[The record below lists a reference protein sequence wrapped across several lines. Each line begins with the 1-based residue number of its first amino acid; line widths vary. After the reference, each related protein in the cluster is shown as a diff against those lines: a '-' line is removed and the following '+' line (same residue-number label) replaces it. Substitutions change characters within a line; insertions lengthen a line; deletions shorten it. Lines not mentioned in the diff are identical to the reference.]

1 MAAVRNLPEPRMKP
15 LVLAALIAL
24 APLVAL
30 GPAAA
35 AADTPA
41 YVAHAVAQ
49 PTRPKDDIAA
59 DALREPAATLAFAGV
74 KPGMSIVELFPGGG
88 YFTRMLSD
96 VAGPGGHVLSVENAG
111 WKSAV
116 KADQEMLAALKLAN
130 VALDVEPFG
139 QLKLAPGGADL
150 FWITQNYHDLKI
162 AKYGGVDMAQFNRE
176 VFAAL
181 KPGGV
186 YFILDHQANPGITP
200 AGIADL
206 HRVEK
211 AVVIREVTAAGFR
224 LVGEGKFLNRA
235 SDDHTKPIFDLKG
248 QTDQYALKFVKPKG

>member
-1 MAAVRNLPEPRMKP
+1 MKSP
-15 LVLAALIAL
+15 VLAALIVLAL
-24 APLVAL
+24 AT
-30 GPAAA
+30 AAA

-41 YVAHAVAQ
+41 YVARAVAA
-49 PTRPKDDIAA
+49 PTRPKDEVAA
-59 DALREPAATLAFAGV
+59 DASRDPAATLAFSGV

-96 VAGPGGHVLSVENAG
+96 VVGPKGHVLGVENAG
-111 WKSAV
+111 WKGAV
-116 KADQEMLAALKLAN
+116 KADQDLLAELKPAN
-130 VALDVEPFG
+130 VTLDVEPFG
-139 QLKLAPGGADL
+139 QLKLAPGAADL

-162 AKYGGVDMAQFNRE
+162 ARYGAVDLADFNRQ

-186 YFILDHQANPGITP
+186 YFILDHEANPGITP
-200 AGIADL
+200 AQIADL

-224 LVGEGKFLNRA
+224 LVGEGKFLNRPG
-235 SDDHTKPIFDLKG
+235 DDHTRSVFDPAIRGK
-248 QTDQYALKFVKPKG
+248 TDQYALKFMKPRG

>member
-1 MAAVRNLPEPRMKP
+1 MKLP
-15 LVLAALIAL
+15 VLAALIAL
-24 APLVAL
+24 LA
-30 GPAAA
+30 GPAAT

-49 PTRPKDDIAA
+49 PTRPKADVTA

-74 KPGMSIVELFPGGG
+74 KPGMSVVELFPGGG

-96 VAGPGGHVLSVENAG
+96 VVGPGGHVLSVENAG

-116 KADQEMLAALKLAN
+116 KADQAMLAELKPAN

-139 QLKLAPGGADL
+139 QLKLAPGAADL

-162 AKYGGVDMAQFNRE
+162 AEYGAVDLAQFNRQ

-186 YFILDHQANPGITP
+186 YLVLDHQANPGITT
-200 AGIADL
+200 AEIDKL
-206 HRVEK
+206 HRVEE
-211 AVVIREVTAAGFR
+211 ATVIAEVTAAGFR
-224 LVGEGKFLNRA
+224 LAGEGKFLARA